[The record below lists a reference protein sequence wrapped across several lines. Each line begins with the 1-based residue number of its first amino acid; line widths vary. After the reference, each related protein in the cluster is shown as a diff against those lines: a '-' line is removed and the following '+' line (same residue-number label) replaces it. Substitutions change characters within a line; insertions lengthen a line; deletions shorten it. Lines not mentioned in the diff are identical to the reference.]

1 MKRTFQPSNLKRKRT
16 HGFRARMA
24 TKAGR
29 AVFQEEEERV
39 EKFCLHNLSL
49 KQLKKIYSTNF
60 VAASLTGKSGV
71 FISTPKKIFPKAVD
85 RNKIKR
91 RIKSIIFDTG
101 FESTSFGIKLIVR
114 EDFLALNYKEAYN
127 EISAVIK
134 KAVL

>member
-1 MKRTFQPSNLKRKRT
+1 MAFELACRPRLGGRFFQI
-16 HGFRARMA
+16 
-24 TKAGR
+24 
-29 AVFQEEEERV
+29 EEERV
-39 EKFCLHNLSL
+39 ERFCQPNLSL
-49 KQLKKIYSTNF
+49 ASIKKIYSSNF
-60 VAASLTGKSGV
+60 LAASLTGKSGV

-101 FESTSFGIKLIVR
+101 FDSASFGVKLIVR

>member
-1 MKRTFQPSNLKRKRT
+1 MAFELAWQPRL
-16 HGFRARMA
+16 GVQF
-24 TKAGR
+24 
-29 AVFQEEEERV
+29 FQEEEERV

-60 VAASLTGKSGV
+60 VAASLTGESGV

>member
-1 MKRTFQPSNLKRKRT
+1 MAFELAWQPRL
-16 HGFRARMA
+16 GVQF
-24 TKAGR
+24 
-29 AVFQEEEERV
+29 FQEEEGRV

-85 RNKIKR
+85 RNKIRR
-91 RIKSIIFDTG
+91 RIKSIIFDAG

>member
-1 MKRTFQPSNLKRKRT
+1 MAFELAWQPRLGVQFS
-16 HGFRARMA
+16 
-24 TKAGR
+24 
-29 AVFQEEEERV
+29 QEEEEKV

-101 FESTSFGIKLIVR
+101 FESASFGIKLIVR

>member
-1 MKRTFQPSNLKRKRT
+1 MAFELVWQPRL
-16 HGFRARMA
+16 GVQF
-24 TKAGR
+24 
-29 AVFQEEEERV
+29 FQEEEERV

-60 VAASLTGKSGV
+60 VAASLTGESGV

-101 FESTSFGIKLIVR
+101 FESASFGIKLIVR

>member
-1 MKRTFQPSNLKRKRT
+1 MAFELAWQPRL
-16 HGFRARMA
+16 GVQF
-24 TKAGR
+24 
-29 AVFQEEEERV
+29 FQEEEERV

-60 VAASLTGKSGV
+60 VAASVTGKSGV

-91 RIKSIIFDTG
+91 KIKSIIFDVG
-101 FESTSFGIKLIVR
+101 FDPTSFGIKIIVR
-114 EDFLALNYKEAYN
+114 KDFLALNYKEAYN

>member
-1 MKRTFQPSNLKRKRT
+1 MAFELAWQPKLGVR
-16 HGFRARMA
+16 F
-24 TKAGR
+24 
-29 AVFQEEEERV
+29 FQEEEERV

-91 RIKSIIFDTG
+91 RIKSIIFDAG

>member
-1 MKRTFQPSNLKRKRT
+1 MAFELECLPRQGERFFRT
-16 HGFRARMA
+16 
-24 TKAGR
+24 
-29 AVFQEEEERV
+29 EEERV
-39 EKFCLHNLSL
+39 EKFCQPNLSL
-49 KQLKKIYSTNF
+49 ESIKKIYSSNF
-60 VAASLTGKSGV
+60 IAASLTGKSGV

-101 FESTSFGIKLIVR
+101 FDSTSFGVRLIVR

-127 EISAVIK
+127 EISSVIK

>member
-1 MKRTFQPSNLKRKRT
+1 MAFELAWQPRL
-16 HGFRARMA
+16 GVQF
-24 TKAGR
+24 
-29 AVFQEEEERV
+29 FQEEEERV

-60 VAASLTGKSGV
+60 VAASSTGESGV

-91 RIKSIIFDTG
+91 RIKSIIFDAG

>member
-1 MKRTFQPSNLKRKRT
+1 MAFELACQPKL
-16 HGFRARMA
+16 GAQF
-24 TKAGR
+24 
-29 AVFQEEEERV
+29 FPEEEERV

-101 FESTSFGIKLIVR
+101 FDSRSFGIKLIVR

>member
-1 MKRTFQPSNLKRKRT
+1 MAFELAWQPRL
-16 HGFRARMA
+16 GVQF
-24 TKAGR
+24 
-29 AVFQEEEERV
+29 FQEEEERV

-60 VAASLTGKSGV
+60 VAASLTVKSGV
-71 FISTPKKIFPKAVD
+71 FISTPKKVFPKAVD

-101 FESTSFGIKLIVR
+101 FKSTSFGIKLIVR
-114 EDFLALNYKEAYN
+114 EGFLALNYKEAYN

>member
-1 MKRTFQPSNLKRKRT
+1 MAFELAWQPRL
-16 HGFRARMA
+16 GVQF
-24 TKAGR
+24 
-29 AVFQEEEERV
+29 FQEEEERV

-60 VAASLTGKSGV
+60 VAASLTRKSGV

-91 RIKSIIFDTG
+91 RIKSIIFNVG
-101 FESTSFGIKLIVR
+101 FDPASFGIKIIVR
-114 EDFLALNYKEAYN
+114 KDFLALNYKEAYN

>member
-1 MKRTFQPSNLKRKRT
+1 MAFELAWQPRL
-16 HGFRARMA
+16 GVQF
-24 TKAGR
+24 
-29 AVFQEEEERV
+29 FQEEEERV
-39 EKFCLHNLSL
+39 EKFCLRNLSL

-71 FISTPKKIFPKAVD
+71 FISIPKKIFPKAVD

-91 RIKSIIFDTG
+91 RIRSIIFDKG

-114 EDFLALNYKEAYN
+114 EDFLDLNYKEAYN

>member
-1 MKRTFQPSNLKRKRT
+1 MVFVLAWQPRL
-16 HGFRARMA
+16 GVQF
-24 TKAGR
+24 
-29 AVFQEEEERV
+29 FQEEEERV
-39 EKFCLHNLSL
+39 ERFCLHNLSL

>member
-1 MKRTFQPSNLKRKRT
+1 MAFELAWQPRLGVR
-16 HGFRARMA
+16 F
-24 TKAGR
+24 
-29 AVFQEEEERV
+29 FQEEEERV

-127 EISAVIK
+127 EISAVVK